1 MVPIGILSVIALAL
15 ILVYLFSL
23 RRGAIVT
30 SRYMAAAEALL
41 RTRDYMGLLAFS
53 SRHNEVIACVMHADD
68 GFCDEKSGI
77 EFCGG
82 AEDCRNR
89 RDTAG
94 ECDGPARIAAS
105 HPSPILRCGGVNKIH

>member
-1 MVPIGILSVIALAL
+1 MKKRTLSILALWSFPGAMSVAMAQDVGGGAAAEAQVSNLWNILKAGGPFMVPIGILSVIALAL

-53 SRHNEVIACVMHADD
+53 
-68 GFCDEKSGI
+68 
-77 EFCGG
+77 
-82 AEDCRNR
+82 
-89 RDTAG
+89 
-94 ECDGPARIAAS
+94 
-105 HPSPILRCGGVNKIH
+105 